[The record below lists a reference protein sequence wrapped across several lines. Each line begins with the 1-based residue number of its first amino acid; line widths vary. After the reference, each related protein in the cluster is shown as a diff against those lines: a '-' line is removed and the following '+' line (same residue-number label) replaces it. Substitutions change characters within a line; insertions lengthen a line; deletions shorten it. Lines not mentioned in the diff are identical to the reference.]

1 MQSVITM
8 HGQLIVEPAL
18 VAVDSFADHSRAS
31 EHTTGRAVTTPA
43 KPWAKR
49 LSAVFFVVVG
59 GALVMNRDALLAAV
73 TQVRGLSIGAL
84 GGLGALVLLHKLCH
98 VTMQSASV
106 PDVSFGRVAMATEAY
121 VGASNSMIGGAG
133 IGTGVRAAMLRS
145 WGVAPTD
152 IAVSVVATG
161 LAPSF
166 AMWGIALAHTLPI
179 AVLGHANKVHS
190 ITVAASVIALVGPGL
205 FWWLALRS
213 PEVLA
218 WVARMLGTGRAL
230 LLAVLPE
237 CRLTRSAIARLDLP
251 ETIEDMRLAGR
262 SLAQRRGVVIIVAA
276 VGGQLMLAL
285 LLLGCVRALGPTG
298 SAIDAI
304 AVLRAFAL
312 LRVLSSFVPVP
323 GGIGVIDLGL
333 LGVLVSGGV
342 SRPTAVAA
350 IGLYRALTFFLP
362 MVTGSV
368 CALIWRTRQRGRA
381 AAAAKVL
388 RVLDRSSGFQAEL
401 SDRRLPHLDLA
412 HLARHRH
419 RELTDDL
426 HVPRDFVVGDLAGA
440 ELADRLHAYS

>member
-1 MQSVITM
+1 MQVVITM
-8 HGQLIVEPAL
+8 HGQLAVEPAL
-18 VAVDSFADHSRAS
+18 LAFESVAEPMHATERTITV
-31 EHTTGRAVTTPA
+31 PA

-49 LSAVFFVVVG
+49 LSAVFFVMVG
-59 GALVMNRDALLAAV
+59 GALLMNRHALLGAI
-73 TQVRGLSIGAL
+73 TQVRGLSITAL
-84 GGLGALVLLHKLCH
+84 GGLVALVFLHKLCH

-106 PDVSFGRVAMATEAY
+106 PDVSFGRIAMATEAY

-145 WGVAPTD
+145 WGVSTSD
-152 IAVSVVATG
+152 VAVSVVATG

-166 AMWGIALAHTLPI
+166 AMWGIALGHTLPLAI
-179 AVLGHANKVHS
+179 IGHASRVQS
-190 ITVAASVIALVGPGL
+190 IALAASVIALAGPGV
-205 FWWLALRS
+205 FWWLALRR

-218 WVARMLGTGRAL
+218 WVASLLGSGRAL

-237 CRLTRSAIARLDLP
+237 CRLTRSGAARLDLP
-251 ETIEDMRLAGR
+251 ETVEEMRRSGR
-262 SLAQRRGVVIIVAA
+262 SLAQRRGLLMIVSA

-342 SRPTAVAA
+342 SRPTALAA

-362 MVTGSV
+362 MVTGSI
-368 CALIWRTRQRGRA
+368 CALVWRTRQRERA
-381 AAAAKVL
+381 AAAEAS
-388 RVLDRSSGFQAEL
+388 RVLDRSSGFEAEL
-401 SDRRLPHLDLA
+401 GDRRLPHLDLA

-419 RELTDDL
+419 RELSGDL
-426 HVPRDFVVGDLAGA
+426 QVPRNLEVGDLAGA
-440 ELADRLHAYS
+440 EVSDRLHAYS